1 MKQER
6 LFIRVSKN
14 EKAQIRK
21 AAKDLRQSI
30 AAFVLGATYYQ
41 LASSAPSRNSAR
53 RPKKWKKT
61 TQGDYLKMAE
71 SILTSERWGEND
83 PMHEWA
89 VSTLQKAGKTK

>member
-6 LFIRVSKN
+6 LFIRVSKK
-14 EKAQIRK
+14 EKKAIRK
-21 AAKDLRQSI
+21 AAKDYESI
-30 AAFVLGATYYQ
+30 AAFVLQAVEDKIFSMFLDCNTTKE
-41 LASSAPSRNSAR
+41 PR
-53 RPKKWKKT
+53 WKKT

-89 VSTLQKAGKTK
+89 VSTLQKARKTK